1 MITYR
6 VEDCRPKELQCSGDT
21 REIVADICFML
32 NAIYSALEKSS
43 HDSAEAFREGL
54 MLTLVSPD
62 LVWTADKNVNCICLT
77 KPKEDKTDD

>member
-6 VEDCRPKELQCSGDT
+6 VEGCHPKELRCSGST
-21 REIVADICFML
+21 REIVADICFMI

-43 HDSAEAFREGL
+43 HDSAEAFRKGL

-77 KPKEDKTDD
+77 KPKGEM